1 MMNEISNAIDMRY
14 RAELEYIQGIDNLVS
29 QIGQSIEQQRMKLQG
44 LIAADEQDPYKLV
57 AKASAAMRG
66 IRRADS
72 PEEIAR
78 LVAQAQQFIQ
88 MAADAFPEEGL
99 TRMIASGR
107 KGEFT
112 EMFTSRE
119 DFIGGLLRML
129 DTIEGSAT
137 VRANTLREN
146 ALAESVALREETRM
160 FAEQQGID
168 LEAIETAANGTT
180 QAVQDQ
186 TVVIQDGNA
195 QIIGAV
201 NELGALIAKQ
211 GFNDSGFRAS

>member
-1 MMNEISNAIDMRY
+1 
-14 RAELEYIQGIDNLVS
+14 
-29 QIGQSIEQQRMKLQG
+29 
-44 LIAADEQDPYKLV
+44 
-57 AKASAAMRG
+57 
-66 IRRADS
+66 
-72 PEEIAR
+72 
-78 LVAQAQQFIQ
+78 
-88 MAADAFPEEGL
+88 MAADAFPEDGI
-99 TRMIASGR
+99 TRMISNGR
-107 KGEFT
+107 KGGMT

-146 ALAESVALREETRM
+146 ALAESIALREETRM

-168 LEAIETAANGTT
+168 LDAIETAANGTT

-186 TVVIQDGNA
+186 TVIIQDGNA

-201 NELGALIAKQ
+201 NELGSLIAKQ
-211 GFNDSGFRAS
+211 GFNDSGFRAQ